1 MGQWP
6 FWSETWWEHSLA
18 RFPPNFIPTPVMP
31 SPPLQQHPPAVIS
44 AQTSPLPASLDPV
57 LRPALVF
64 NSICSLCSQSPTSA
78 QSWPP
83 PPALCALAALT
94 SFCSSLQSSLLPL
107 SQPHCTR
114 WEDELHNIKV
124 KNWISPVPHSWY
136 MDTLEATSP
145 SCSFRKPRCW

>member
-1 MGQWP
+1 MGR
-6 FWSETWWEHSLA
+6 SLA
-18 RFPPNFIPTPVMP
+18 RFPPNSIPAPVMP
-31 SPPLQQHPPAVIS
+31 SSPLQQHHSQGAGCSPAVIS

-64 NSICSLCSQSPTSA
+64 NSICSLCSQSPRSA

-83 PPALCALAALT
+83 PPGLCALAALT

-114 WEDELHNIKV
+114 REDELHNIRV
-124 KNWISPVPHSWY
+124 KNWISPVPRSWY
-136 MDTLEATSP
+136 MDTLDATSP